1 MATNNIEST
10 LIAVYSSD
18 SKAQAA
24 VQELER
30 AGIDRDQIHI
40 RAGSAGAGSTGTT
53 TNHQGGFTGW
63 LKSLFGEDETRYTTA
78 SERGNTIVAVDA
90 SNNQIDA
97 IAEILDRHDPVD
109 LQAQSTTASAAG
121 AGATAGSTSGA
132 RPRTGTG
139 EGASSIPVVEEE
151 IAVGKRS
158 YQRGGVRIYSRVVE
172 TPVEENVQLR
182 DERVY
187 VDRQQVD
194 RPATEADLR
203 GGQEQVVEVREY
215 AEEPVIEK
223 RARVVEE
230 VRVGK
235 DVSERTETV
244 RDTVRRTEVDV
255 EQAADTEDDP
265 DLRRRT

>member
-10 LIAVYSSD
+10 LVAAYSSD

-30 AGIDRDQIHI
+30 AGISRDQIHI
-40 RAGSAGAGSTGTT
+40 HEASRGTT
-53 TNHQGGFTGW
+53 TQHQAGFTGW
-63 LKSLFGEDETRYTTA
+63 LKSLFGEDEPRYLGA
-78 SERGNTIVAVDA
+78 REGGNTIVAVDA

-97 IAEILDRHDPVD
+97 VADILDRYDPID

-121 AGATAGSTSGA
+121 AGAGATTSATSAAGT
-132 RPRTGTG
+132 RTGAT
-139 EGASSIPVVEEE
+139 EGASIPVVEEQ

-158 YQRGGVRIYSRVVE
+158 YQRGGVRIYSRVIE
-172 TPVEENVQLR
+172 TPVEENVLLR
-182 DERVY
+182 EERVY
-187 VDRQQVD
+187 VERQPVN

-203 GGQEQVVEVREY
+203 TGQEQVVEVNEY
-215 AEEPVIEK
+215 SEEPVIEK

-235 DVSERTETV
+235 DVSERTEAV

-255 EQAADTEDDP
+255 EPATVTEDEAE
-265 DLRRRT
+265 RRRQGKV